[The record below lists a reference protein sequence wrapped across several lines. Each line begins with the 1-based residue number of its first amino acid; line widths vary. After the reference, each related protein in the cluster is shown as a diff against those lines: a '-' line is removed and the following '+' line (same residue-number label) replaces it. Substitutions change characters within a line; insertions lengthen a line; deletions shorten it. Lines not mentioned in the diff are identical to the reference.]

1 MIFVFL
7 LVDIQPCVYIIGFK
21 VVRNGHMTDE
31 GQGGTMEG
39 INVSQQLKLLV
50 DRYSK
55 FMAPALGDE
64 FDAFFTDVVK
74 FVGPYPSIEA
84 LEKVVSYFKR
94 KAESIVRTDIPCV
107 LHEYGLSEAKIEDGS
122 EEGIKVSIETYYET
136 KQGDKGVLVPWL
148 ESKGL
153 GEIVKDSLQFSRGD
167 FTPEL
172 EGYLKE
178 KGYSYTRD
186 STINGQTLK
195 KHIKDYLNAGGEPPP
210 KEAMSIDIFQAA
222 RIVFP
227 KERTF

>member
-1 MIFVFL
+1 M
-7 LVDIQPCVYIIGFK
+7 
-21 VVRNGHMTDE
+21 
-31 GQGGTMEG
+31 
-39 INVSQQLKLLV
+39 
-50 DRYSK
+50 
-55 FMAPALGDE
+55 
-64 FDAFFTDVVK
+64 
-74 FVGPYPSIEA
+74 
-84 LEKVVSYFKR
+84 
-94 KAESIVRTDIPCV
+94 

-172 EGYLKE
+172 EGVSQGEGILLHQ
-178 KGYSYTRD
+178 GLHDQRPD
-186 STINGQTLK
+186 AGK

-210 KEAMSIDIFQAA
+210 KEAMSIGIFQAA

-227 KERTF
+227 RRGTF